1 MVNDECQ
8 ETNREKRVPK
18 ANSKQQKSLTMK
30 KNCLITGIYG
40 NLGSAVARTFSEAGY
55 TVWGTARPGESGEK
69 DPQIMTGDLT
79 RQDAVE
85 EMMATLKRNLNHM
98 DVVVCTVG
106 GFSARDVADLQLA
119 DVQRMIELNFHTAFY
134 ISKGIYDW
142 MRGRGPVHFFF
153 IGAKPVLE
161 PDTGTGASAY
171 TLSKSLL
178 FHWADLL
185 NAKGKSDRIR
195 ATVIVPGVIDTPQNR
210 QAMPDADTSAWV
222 TPEAIAETILF
233 TTHAAGERMAN
244 RVIRMY

>member
-1 MVNDECQ
+1 M
-8 ETNREKRVPK
+8 T
-18 ANSKQQKSLTMK
+18 
-30 KNCLITGIYG
+30 KNCLITGIHG
-40 NLGSAVARTFSEAGY
+40 NLGQAVAKTFTDASY
-55 TVWGTARPGESGEK
+55 SVWGTARPGEST
-69 DPQIMTGDLT
+69 DANPQIMTGDLT
-79 RQDAVE
+79 RQDAVGD
-85 EMMATLKRNLNHM
+85 MMMTLKRKLDHM

-106 GFSARDVADLQLA
+106 GFSARDIADVQID

-142 MRGRGPVHFFF
+142 MHGRGPVHFFF

-161 PDTGTGASAY
+161 PDTGTGASSY

-185 NAKGKSDRIR
+185 NAKGKTEQIR

-210 QAMPDADTSAWV
+210 LAMPDADTSKWV

-233 TTHAAGERMAN
+233 TTHSAGERMAN